1 MLADGGLTP
10 GLGLSQDSW
19 CDLGGWDLSPHSLA
33 SFRRPAWA
41 YPPGGAC
48 RIPSSRKGISK
59 HLVMSADAPKPSF
72 RVQRNRLSV
81 AEPHRE
87 GHMWSKGYRPCH
99 APTTLSRPL
108 CCCGPECTHLLC
120 HPGAHLLLAHVAPL
134 PGRPLPQLHLGS
146 SLYPSKLSSGDTS
159 PGKPSLTTPQTP
171 STLVRTPCSSLS
183 QHLSLCGVHPSLGS
197 WESNDQ
203 EKHLRAP
210 VVSPEE

>member
-10 GLGLSQDSW
+10 GRGLSQDSW

-99 APTTLSRPL
+99 ASLLSLPTR
-108 CCCGPECTHLLC
+108 
-120 HPGAHLLLAHVAPL
+120 LLLWPRMHPPSLSTQCTLVAGTCCSPARKAS
-134 PGRPLPQLHLGS
+134 P
-146 SLYPSKLSSGDTS
+146 TAS
-159 PGKPSLTTPQTP
+159 PGQLLVSFKTQLRGHLPWEAFPDHTPDT
-171 STLVRTPCSSLS
+171 
-183 QHLSLCGVHPSLGS
+183 QHTG
-197 WESNDQ
+197 
-203 EKHLRAP
+203 
-210 VVSPEE
+210 

>member
-10 GLGLSQDSW
+10 GRGLSQDSW
-19 CDLGGWDLSPHSLA
+19 CDLGGWDLFPHSLA

-99 APTTLSRPL
+99 APLLSLDPFAAVAQNAPTFSVTPVHT
-108 CCCGPECTHLLC
+108 CCWHMLLPC
-120 HPGAHLLLAHVAPL
+120 QEGLSHSFTWAAPCIL
-134 PGRPLPQLHLGS
+134 QNSAQGTPPLGS
-146 SLYPSKLSSGDTS
+146 LP
-159 PGKPSLTTPQTP
+159 
-171 STLVRTPCSSLS
+171 
-183 QHLSLCGVHPSLGS
+183 
-197 WESNDQ
+197 
-203 EKHLRAP
+203 
-210 VVSPEE
+210 